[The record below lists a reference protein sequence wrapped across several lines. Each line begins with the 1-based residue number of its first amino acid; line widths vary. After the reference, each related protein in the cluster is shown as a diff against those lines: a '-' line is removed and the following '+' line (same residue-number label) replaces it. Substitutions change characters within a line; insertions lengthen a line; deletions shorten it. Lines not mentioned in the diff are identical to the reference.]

1 MYRRNYT
8 GILLVMAVQAL
19 KLKLILLYL
28 VSILNTCNHA

>member
-8 GILLVMAVQAL
+8 GILLVMVVQVF

-28 VSILNTCNHA
+28 VFHTKYL